1 LTTADARDLPL
12 TNVSEA
18 ERDIFERALGQF
30 QTYTG
35 DPVATIEG
43 VLAAR
48 PDFMLGHVMRAH
60 LMLTATEKSLAAEV
74 TKSLD
79 AADQL
84 SKDATERERMHL
96 VAARRWAAGDIEG
109 ASSHLFDITVQH
121 PRDALAL
128 QVGHLSD
135 FYLGNA
141 GMLRDRVA
149 SVLPAWDA
157 DVPGYHAVI
166 GMQAFGLEENGAYRA
181 AEDAGRRAVEL
192 NSKDSWAIHAVAH
205 VLEMEGRHQD
215 GIEWMGT
222 RVPDWSED
230 NFFAVHNWWHWALYH
245 LDLGQTE
252 KVLQFYDEHIRAG
265 RSAVVLDMLDA
276 SALLWRL
283 NLLGIDVGSRWLELA
298 DCWAPLVDDGFY
310 SFNDAH
316 AMMAFVGAGRVDLA
330 QANLSRLE
338 TAASGNGTN
347 ARMARDVGVP
357 VARAINAFGAAR
369 YDDAVVALL
378 SVRYIAHRF
387 GGSNAQRDV
396 LAWTLVEAALRAG
409 RFDLAD
415 SLCNQRLA
423 QKSTSLQN
431 WQMAAR
437 AHTGLGHGDAATRAQ
452 NQVDDIRSTIR

>member
-1 LTTADARDLPL
+1 MTMLDARDLPI

-18 ERDIFERALGQF
+18 ERDVFENALGQF

-35 DPVATIEG
+35 DPVATIDG
-43 VLAAR
+43 ALAAR
-48 PDFMLGHVMRAH
+48 PDFVLGHVMRAY
-60 LMLTATEKSLAAEV
+60 LMLTATEKGLAAEV
-74 TKSLD
+74 NKSLD
-79 AADQL
+79 AAEQA

-96 VAARRWAAGDIEG
+96 VAAQRWAAGDIEG
-109 ASSHLFDITVQH
+109 ASSQLFDITVQH

-149 SVLPAWDA
+149 SALPAWDA
-157 DVPGYHAVI
+157 DVPGFHAVI
-166 GMQAFGLEENGAYRA
+166 GMQAFGLEECGAYRA
-181 AEDAGRRAVEL
+181 AEEAGRRAVEL
-192 NSKDSWAIHAVAH
+192 NPKDSWAIHAVAH

-215 GIEWMGT
+215 GIGWMGT

-252 KVLQFYDEHIRAG
+252 KVLQFYDAHIRVG
-265 RSAVVLDMLDA
+265 RSEVVLDMLDA

-283 NLLGIDVGSRWLELA
+283 NLLGVDVGNRWQELS
-298 DCWAPLVDDGFY
+298 DCWAPLADDGFY

-316 AMMAFVGAGRVDLA
+316 AMMAFVGAGRDDLA
-330 QANLSRLE
+330 KTNLSRLE
-338 TAASGNGTN
+338 TVATGSGTN
-347 ARMARDVGVP
+347 AMMARDVGVP
-357 VARAINAFGAAR
+357 VVKAISAFGAAR
-369 YDDAVVALL
+369 YDDAVEALL
-378 SVRYIAHRF
+378 SVRYIANRF
-387 GGSNAQRDV
+387 GGSNAQRDI

-423 QKSTSLQN
+423 QKSTSLQS

-437 AHTGLGHGDAATRAQ
+437 AHTGLDHGDAAARAQ
-452 NQVDDIRSTIR
+452 KKVDSIRSASG

>member
-1 LTTADARDLPL
+1 MPMTDARDMPI
-12 TNVSEA
+12 TNVTEA
-18 ERDIFERALGQF
+18 ERDIFEQALGQF

-35 DPVATIEG
+35 DPAATIEG
-43 VLAAR
+43 AIAAR
-48 PDFMLGHVMRAH
+48 PDFTLGHVMRAH
-60 LMLTATEKSLAAEV
+60 LMLTATEKGLSAEV
-74 TKSLD
+74 DKSLD
-79 AADQL
+79 AAEQVA
-84 SKDATERERMHL
+84 KDATERERMHIA
-96 VAARRWAAGDIEG
+96 AARRWAAGDIEG
-109 ASSHLFDITVQH
+109 ASNQLFDITVQH

-157 DVPGYHAVI
+157 DVPGYHAVL
-166 GMQAFGLEENGAYRA
+166 GMQAFGLEECGAYQA
-181 AEDAGRRAVEL
+181 AEEAGRRAVEL
-192 NSKDSWAIHAVAH
+192 NAKDAWAIHAVAH
-205 VLEMEGRHQD
+205 VLEMEGRQED

-252 KVLQFYDEHIRAG
+252 KVLNFYDEHIRAG
-265 RSAVVLDMLDA
+265 RSEVILDMMDA

-283 NLLGIDVGSRWLELA
+283 NLLGVDVGDRWQELA
-298 DCWAPLVDDGFY
+298 DCWAPLADDGFY

-316 AMMAFVGAGRVDLA
+316 AMMAFVGAGRADMAHTNLA
-330 QANLSRLE
+330 RLE
-338 TAASGNGTN
+338 SAASGGGTN
-347 ARMARDVGVP
+347 AMMARDVGVP
-357 VARAINAFGAAR
+357 VAKAIKAFGDAQYDVAAE
-369 YDDAVVALL
+369 ALL
-378 SVRYIAHRF
+378 SVRCIAHRF
-387 GGSNAQRDV
+387 GGSNAQRDI
-396 LAWTLVEAALRAG
+396 LAWTLVEAALRGG
-409 RFDLAD
+409 RYDLAE

-437 AHTGLGHGDAATRAQ
+437 AHTGLGHGDAASHAQ
-452 NQVDDIRSTIR
+452 KQIDRIRPGVN

>member
-1 LTTADARDLPL
+1 MTMLDARDLPI
-12 TNVSEA
+12 TNASEV
-18 ERDIFERALGQF
+18 ERDTFENALRQF

-43 VLAAR
+43 ALSGR
-48 PDFMLGHVMRAH
+48 PDFVLGHVMRAH
-60 LMLTATEKSLAAEV
+60 LMLTATEKGLAAEV
-74 TKSLD
+74 NKSLD
-79 AADQL
+79 AAEHA

-96 VAARRWAAGDIEG
+96 TAARRWAGGDIEG
-109 ASSHLFDITVQH
+109 ASSQLFDITVQH

-149 SVLPAWDA
+149 SALPAWDA

-166 GMQAFGLEENGAYRA
+166 GMQAFGLEECGAYRA
-181 AEDAGRRAVEL
+181 AEEAGRRAVEL
-192 NSKDSWAIHAVAH
+192 NPKDSWAIHAVAH

-215 GIEWMGT
+215 GIDWMGT
-222 RVPDWSED
+222 RVQDWSED

-265 RSAVVLDMLDA
+265 RSEVVLDMMDA

-283 NLLGIDVGSRWLELA
+283 DLLGVDVGSRWQELA
-298 DCWAPLVDDGFY
+298 DCWAPLADDGFY

-316 AMMAFVGAGRVDLA
+316 AMMAFVGAGRSDLA
-330 QANLSRLE
+330 QANMSRLDA
-338 TAASGNGTN
+338 AASGSGTN
-347 ARMARDVGVP
+347 AMMARDVGVP
-357 VARAINAFGAAR
+357 VAKAINAFGAAR
-369 YDDAVVALL
+369 YEDAAETLL
-378 SVRYIAHRF
+378 SVRYIANRF
-387 GGSNAQRDV
+387 GGSNAQRDI

-423 QKSTSLQN
+423 QKATSLQN

-437 AHTGLGHGDAATRAQ
+437 AQTGLGHGDAAARAQ
-452 NQVDDIRSTIR
+452 NQVDHIRSTTR